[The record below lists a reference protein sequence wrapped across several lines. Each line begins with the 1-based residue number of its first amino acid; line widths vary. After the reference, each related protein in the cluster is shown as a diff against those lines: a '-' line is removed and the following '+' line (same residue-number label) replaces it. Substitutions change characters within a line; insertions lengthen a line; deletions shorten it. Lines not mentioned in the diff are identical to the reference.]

1 MKSISYLFL
10 SFSLLIGAVSCQ
22 KDGLPLS
29 SKSARITQLDVT
41 GGGRNTKGDSSKFQ
55 YRLRYTV
62 TASLTDLDG
71 VEEWGIFTI
80 EDNEHIEFAFDE
92 VSKNGT
98 KVMDISIPKSL
109 FYEKSGKRYIE
120 LKYYLGVYVKRKGK
134 NGELKT
140 YYGKQD
146 SFNLYYEF
154 SSSPSLAFSNPII
167 ISTEVVDTEKGK
179 QYATEYSCYVT
190 VTGSLDIAYLEEKVS
205 AGRKWTDADSDLY
218 LVDGTHYRTYTA
230 NYYMDTGIDFSQWMV
245 IHCLDGKEIES
256 TNWLNLSGNPT
267 MSKIEVSQTERKLES
282 DNTLVLLQSND
293 LILE

>member
-10 SFSLLIGAVSCQ
+10 TFSLLIGAVSCQ

-98 KVMDISIPKSL
+98 KVMDISIPRSL

-120 LKYYLGVYVKRKGK
+120 LMYYLGVYVKRKGK
-134 NGELKT
+134 NGYWFVGCTNYPTCE
-140 YYGKQD
+140 Y
-146 SFNLYYEF
+146 
-154 SSSPSLAFSNPII
+154 
-167 ISTEVVDTEKGK
+167 TEK
-179 QYATEYSCYVT
+179 
-190 VTGSLDIAYLEEKVS
+190 LS
-205 AGRKWTDADSDLY
+205 AEFY
-218 LVDGTHYRTYTA
+218 
-230 NYYMDTGIDFSQWMV
+230 N
-245 IHCLDGKEIES
+245 
-256 TNWLNLSGNPT
+256 
-267 MSKIEVSQTERKLES
+267 
-282 DNTLVLLQSND
+282 
-293 LILE
+293 